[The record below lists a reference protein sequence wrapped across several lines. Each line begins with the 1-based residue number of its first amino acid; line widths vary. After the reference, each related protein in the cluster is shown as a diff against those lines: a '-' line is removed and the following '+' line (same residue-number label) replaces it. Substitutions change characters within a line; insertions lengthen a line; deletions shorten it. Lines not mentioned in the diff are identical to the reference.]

1 MCVFNAYGKYNNA
14 GWPGETDLKK
24 KRKGE
29 MQEEGRGE
37 NLKIPNY

>member
-24 KRKGE
+24 KEKERCKKR
-29 MQEEGRGE
+29 EEER
-37 NLKIPNY
+37 I